1 MLVATACAGLSAYAY
16 PAELWLITSAGF
28 TAYAKLWVSLF
39 YVLVLFLAKDAG
51 DKSCT
56 ISGFALIAVF
66 LLVSSRDWF
75 LFFMCLEL
83 LTLSSYCV
91 IALSPTRRSLESVL
105 KYFSAGAVS
114 TCFLLL
120 GATLAYMACGSASFE
135 QFPDEYYPA
144 LGVSVFIF
152 ASLAL
157 KAGSAPFHYWV
168 ADVYEGSPAFATSF
182 LAVFVKVST
191 FLVIVRVLFGP
202 LADGAPFWG
211 SAIQVCAGVSMLVG
225 CFGAL
230 FQKRVKRILAY
241 SSVSNAGFLLSA
253 LACGNF
259 SGVETALVYLG
270 FYCASLAIFLR
281 LLDVDPSPVTYVSD
295 LSRLRAS
302 ESSAPLAA
310 LALFSMAGIPPLTG
324 FWIKFFVLKE
334 LIGSSFFILATIAAL
349 TSVVSSFYYVGLVR
363 SMYFETPAESVPYAG
378 PFSGLGSAVAAAPF
392 LAYPLAPDLIQDG
405 AHLMA
410 RSLLI

>member
-1 MLVATACAGLSAYAY
+1 
-16 PAELWLITSAGF
+16 
-28 TAYAKLWVSLF
+28 
-39 YVLVLFLAKDAG
+39 
-51 DKSCT
+51 
-56 ISGFALIAVF
+56 
-66 LLVSSRDWF
+66 
-75 LFFMCLEL
+75 MCLEL
-83 LTLSSYCV
+83 LTLSSYCI

-105 KYFSAGAVS
+105 KYFSAGAIS

-120 GATLAYMACGSASFE
+120 GAALGYASCGSASFE

-157 KAGSAPFHYWV
+157 KAGSSPFHYWV

-191 FLVIVRVLFGP
+191 FLVLTRVLFGP
-202 LADGAPFWG
+202 LSEGAPFWG
-211 SAIQVCAGVSMLVG
+211 SAIQLCAGSSMLVG

-241 SSVSNAGFLLSA
+241 SSVSNAGFILSA
-253 LACGNF
+253 LSCGSF
-259 SGVETALVYLG
+259 SGASVALVYLG
-270 FYCASLAIFLR
+270 FYCASLAVFLR
-281 LLDVDPSPVTYVSD
+281 MLDVTPSPITYVSD
-295 LSRLRAS
+295 LSRLRSS
-302 ESSAPLAA
+302 ESSATLAA

-334 LIGSSFFILATIAAL
+334 LIASSCFILAVIAAL

-363 SMYFETPAESVPYAG
+363 SMYFEIPAGLAPYKA
-378 PFSGLGSAVAAAPF
+378 PFSGAGAFVAATPF
-392 LAYPLAPDLIQDG
+392 LVYPLFPDFIQDS

-410 RSLLI
+410 RSLLA